1 MDTQTAR
8 PISSLHCLPAPLQLR
23 WLLPQTTFEH
33 DGLYL
38 CYPRRASLAPKLRA
52 FIDMA
57 RNHLNE
63 QCPVQ
68 EPFQKAAPECASIHL
83 IPSPRIVLANHGS
96 SPLRKVGVGY
106 WESLRW
112 QLGTFEFVKFDCR
125 PPVASSTAGRFG
137 AVRESP
143 D

>member
-1 MDTQTAR
+1 MANARRPGAFAGLLLWLHQIVQAMGYSAR

-33 DGLYL
+33 DELYL

-68 EPFQKAAPECASIHL
+68 EPLQKATHEGASIHW
-83 IPSPRIVLANHGS
+83 IPLPKVVLAIHGS
-96 SPLRKVGVGY
+96 SSLRKV
-106 WESLRW
+106 
-112 QLGTFEFVKFDCR
+112 
-125 PPVASSTAGRFG
+125 
-137 AVRESP
+137 
-143 D
+143 